1 MFAVFTDNEN
11 KMKKMREILTT
22 NHPKLL
28 TYGCSSHYMNLA
40 EKEIGTNVVVKHIVE
55 VQKYF
60 RNVHQARGWL
70 ENKGG
75 LVPQLPN
82 DTRRNSHLDTVKT
95 FLSNYAKYLEIRSE
109 EEEFSSATAKILDN
123 IGILRE
129 ANNLMKQ
136 LTAVGE
142 ALDKLQS
149 DSVYLADAVE
159 TWLDVTEN
167 KDLEPHMQHFQ
178 RRADQA
184 LEPFHYLANM
194 MHPKFMG
201 RRLTPVQV
209 VLIRNITTKNYNFH
223 EINRILNF
231 GTVRLLRIIAF
242 SPLPVTCTVLLLYIT
257 VDFANC

>member
-1 MFAVFTDNEN
+1 M
-11 KMKKMREILTT
+11 
-22 NHPKLL
+22 
-28 TYGCSSHYMNLA
+28 
-40 EKEIGTNVVVKHIVE
+40 
-55 VQKYF
+55 
-60 RNVHQARGWL
+60 
-70 ENKGG
+70 
-75 LVPQLPN
+75 
-82 DTRRNSHLDTVKT
+82 DTVKT

-149 DSVYLADAVE
+149 DSVYLADAID